1 MSTQIGGFKKRFKGV
16 FSSNQ
21 RGPNDCAACVLNFFG
36 IDKAT
41 VEQLYTSAIQNGGTN
56 NDSMMEEMLKE
67 IKGSVVAQ
75 YKLDEQQKLKV
86 TSKWDSYP
94 GVLRDKQWHICE
106 KQIGY
111 YLDIIYGQMTP
122 GYLSIV
128 TLRRS
133 DSIGHAVAMG
143 LDTVTDDLGNFLEVI
158 VCPQSG
164 RNPRGRNEVMRYLI
178 EQNICGL
185 DIVKI
190 LYDGI
195 EFTGGT
201 GSLVADIRPGMIPR
215 TSSDDAAQVAHSEGP
230 APMEEDQKYMR
241 CHTASK
247 PGIIYL
253 LRKGVWMQLTD
264 KYSDDDMQVDVE
276 NAYFNMLLEILE
288 VFADEPNI
296 PEGTLSQLFV
306 EFGKF
311 MKDNYTLFEP
321 GGRPFYQ
328 FLVSMLKCVEKLFPP
343 TLGPRPM
350 IEEFKKYL
358 CKVIADELVQSL
370 QRNRSVVQG
379 VVQGAQ
385 VPSNS

>member
-36 IDKAT
+36 INKAT
-41 VEQLYTSAIQNGGTN
+41 VEQLYTSAIQNGGTD
-56 NDSMMEEMLKE
+56 NDNIMKEMLQE
-67 IKGSVVAQ
+67 ITGSVVAQ
-75 YKLDEQQKLKV
+75 YKLEADKV
-86 TSKWDSYP
+86 TGEWESYP
-94 GVLRDKQWHICE
+94 GVLRDNQWHICE

-178 EQNICGL
+178 EQSICGL
-185 DIVKI
+185 DIIKI
-190 LYDGI
+190 LYKGS

-201 GSLVADIRPGMIPR
+201 GLLTDDIQPRMIAR
-215 TSSDDAAQVAHSEGP
+215 TLSDDAAQVAHSEGP
-230 APMEEDQKYMR
+230 APMEEDEKYMR
-241 CHTASK
+241 FYTFRNPS
-247 PGIIYL
+247 IIYL
-253 LRKGVWMQLTD
+253 LRKGVWMQLTG
-264 KYSDDDMQVDVE
+264 KYSDDMQVDVE

-288 VFADEPNI
+288 VFADKPEI
-296 PEGTLSQLFV
+296 PAGTLSQLFV

-311 MKDNYTLFEP
+311 MKDNYTHFEP

-343 TLGPRPM
+343 TPGTV

-358 CKVIADELVQSL
+358 CKFIADELVQSI

-385 VPSNS
+385 VPSNSRSPT